1 MGATAQS
8 ELGNRRLQLIQ
19 LSQLLEGVPMSRSVI
34 VAGTRT
40 AIGKLAGAFATL
52 SAQDLGGAAI
62 KGVLD
67 RTGVD
72 PASVDLVLMGQVLQA
87 GQGQITARQ
96 AAAKGGI
103 PMTVNATTINKVCL
117 SGLQTIYL
125 ADLMIRS
132 GEADVIVAGGME
144 SMTNAPYLLPGARS
158 GYRIGDQKV
167 VDAMMFDGLT
177 CAFDRCAMGL
187 ATERYNGG
195 RISRERQDEFSAR
208 SHQLAAAAIAA
219 GKFADEIVDVA
230 VAQRKGDPII
240 VAVDEGVRGDTT
252 VQSLAQ
258 LRGAFEKDGTITAG
272 NASQISDGGAAV
284 LVMSA
289 ERCEQLGLTPLGE
302 LVSYGQVAGPDT
314 SLLTQ
319 PSHAILQAA
328 KKADLDVKGLDLF
341 EINEAFAAVGLAS
354 VDDLGIDEAKVNVN
368 GGAIAL
374 GHPIGMSGTRL
385 ALSAL
390 SELRRRGGGVVA
402 VALCGGGGQGDAA
415 ILRSL

>member
-1 MGATAQS
+1 
-8 ELGNRRLQLIQ
+8 
-19 LSQLLEGVPMSRSVI
+19 MSRSVI

-40 AIGKLAGAFATL
+40 AIGKLAGAFASL

-62 KGVLD
+62 KGALD

-96 AAAKGGI
+96 AAVKGGI
-103 PMTVNATTINKVCL
+103 PMTVHATTINKVCL

-125 ADLMIRS
+125 ADLMIRA
-132 GEADVIVAGGME
+132 GEADVIIAGGME
-144 SMTNAPYLLPGARS
+144 SMTNAPYLLPGARA

-167 VDAMMFDGLT
+167 VDSMMFDGLT
-177 CAFDRCAMGL
+177 CAFDQCAMGL
-187 ATERYNGG
+187 STERYNQG

-219 GKFADEIVDVA
+219 GKFKDEIVDVA
-230 VAQRKGDPII
+230 VPQRKGDPIMVSI
-240 VAVDEGVRGDTT
+240 DEGVRGETT
-252 VQSLAQ
+252 VESLAQ
-258 LRGAFEKDGTITAG
+258 LRAAFEKDGTITAG

-302 LVSYGQVAGPDT
+302 LVSYGQVAGPDA

-374 GHPIGMSGTRL
+374 GHPVGMSGTRI

-390 SELRRRGGGVVA
+390 HELRRRGGGVAA